1 MSKSLVPQIRFKGF
15 TAPWEQYKLGDC
27 SEYTIGGGTPD
38 TSNTQFWKGVIPWIQ
53 SSDLTEGS
61 CFQVSIR
68 KYISQKAIAA
78 SATRLV
84 PKNSLSI
91 ITRVGVGKLALL
103 PFDYCTSQ
111 DFLSFVSLKIDKKF
125 SVYAI
130 GLILNDIKKSLQGTS
145 IKGITKNEIISSKII
160 IPKVSEQ
167 NKIGSTLFR
176 IDSLITLHQRKCDL
190 LKNLKKSLLEKL
202 FPKNNK
208 STPEIRFKG
217 FTDAWEQRC
226 FSDIAEVRRGL
237 TYTPDHLTNT
247 KINSIRVLRSSNIFD
262 GSFIC
267 SDKDDVFVTKNIVRI
282 KTIKNGEILVTAA
295 NGSSALVG
303 KHCIVQGVS
312 DGSAVHGGFMLAVK
326 TSFPGFLQAS
336 MNSEWYE
343 KFIKIYS
350 SGGNGSIGN
359 LSGSVLLK
367 QEIPIPEEHEIKQIG
382 VFFEKIDSL
391 ITLHQ
396 R

>member
-1 MSKSLVPQIRFKGF
+1 MLYTLS
-15 TAPWEQYKLGDC
+15 WEQYKLGDC

-176 IDSLITLHQRKCDL
+176 IDSLITLHQR
-190 LKNLKKSLLEKL
+190 
-202 FPKNNK
+202 
-208 STPEIRFKG
+208 
-217 FTDAWEQRC
+217 
-226 FSDIAEVRRGL
+226 
-237 TYTPDHLTNT
+237 
-247 KINSIRVLRSSNIFD
+247 
-262 GSFIC
+262 
-267 SDKDDVFVTKNIVRI
+267 
-282 KTIKNGEILVTAA
+282 
-295 NGSSALVG
+295 
-303 KHCIVQGVS
+303 
-312 DGSAVHGGFMLAVK
+312 
-326 TSFPGFLQAS
+326 
-336 MNSEWYE
+336 
-343 KFIKIYS
+343 
-350 SGGNGSIGN
+350 
-359 LSGSVLLK
+359 
-367 QEIPIPEEHEIKQIG
+367 
-382 VFFEKIDSL
+382 
-391 ITLHQ
+391 
-396 R
+396 

>member
-176 IDSLITLHQRKCDL
+176 IDSLITLHQRKL
-190 LKNLKKSLLEKL
+190 EKLKNIKKSLLEKM
-202 FPKNNK
+202 
-208 STPEIRFKG
+208 
-217 FTDAWEQRC
+217 
-226 FSDIAEVRRGL
+226 
-237 TYTPDHLTNT
+237 
-247 KINSIRVLRSSNIFD
+247 
-262 GSFIC
+262 
-267 SDKDDVFVTKNIVRI
+267 FV
-282 KTIKNGEILVTAA
+282 
-295 NGSSALVG
+295 
-303 KHCIVQGVS
+303 
-312 DGSAVHGGFMLAVK
+312 
-326 TSFPGFLQAS
+326 
-336 MNSEWYE
+336 
-343 KFIKIYS
+343 
-350 SGGNGSIGN
+350 
-359 LSGSVLLK
+359 
-367 QEIPIPEEHEIKQIG
+367 
-382 VFFEKIDSL
+382 
-391 ITLHQ
+391 
-396 R
+396 